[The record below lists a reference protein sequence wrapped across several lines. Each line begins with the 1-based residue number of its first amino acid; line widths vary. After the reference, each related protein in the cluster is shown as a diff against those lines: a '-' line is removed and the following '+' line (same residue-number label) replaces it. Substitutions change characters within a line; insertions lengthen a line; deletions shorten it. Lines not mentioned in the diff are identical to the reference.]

1 MDNVTVVAV
10 LLTAVTGTILL
21 FWFSRRHQLG
31 WDVAIRSIKGYQ
43 ALREQGD
50 KAVETGRVVHLSLG
64 RADLAG
70 QSNPSGIAALETL
83 DYLAESG
90 ARSAMA
96 PLATVGD
103 GALYLAAQD
112 SMRTADRQTG
122 RPRALSADMA
132 QFVAGR
138 EFAMSYA
145 AGVSNVVNQSDLGSN
160 LLFGRFGS
168 EIAIMTEAGERKRL
182 EQVVGSD
189 DPLAMAI
196 GAAATD
202 KVLIGEEFFAAG
214 AYLRQE
220 PAFLASLH
228 LQDVLRVAAIVI
240 ILLVALIELVLT

>member
-1 MDNVTVVAV
+1 MDRVTIVVA
-10 LLTAVTGTILL
+10 LLIAVTGTILL
-21 FWFSRRHQLG
+21 FWFTRRHQLG
-31 WDVAIRSIKGYQ
+31 WDVAIRTIHGYQ

-50 KAVETGRVVHLSLG
+50 KSVESGRSVHLSLG
-64 RADLAG
+64 QADLAG

-83 DYLAESG
+83 DYLSEGG
-90 ARSAMA
+90 ARCEAA

-103 GALYLAAQD
+103 GTLYLAAQD
-112 SMRTADRQTG
+112 SQRSAQRQAG
-122 RPRALSADMA
+122 RPGVFSTDMA
-132 QFVAGR
+132 QFIAGR

-145 AGVSNVVNQSDLGSN
+145 AGVSHVVNQANLGSN
-160 LLFGRFGS
+160 LLLGRFGS
-168 EIAIMTEAGERKRL
+168 EIVIMSEAGERKRL

-196 GAAATD
+196 GFAATD

-228 LQDVLRVAAIVI
+228 LQDVFRVAAIVTI
-240 ILLVALIELVLT
+240 VLVALIELVW